1 MQPDPVT
8 RPDATA
14 PPSLSGGDLE
24 LPLAELEARVAA
36 LGLAL
41 QAGDAALLEAASADL
56 HGALARAVELFQRA
70 ARERA
75 VPAALRRRLAEA
87 GARVAAQRT
96 ALARAGASL
105 DRALEVLM
113 PRPAPRRLYSNG
125 GSVERATPARAA
137 LQA

>member
-1 MQPDPVT
+1 MLQNSVT
-8 RPDATA
+8 HPGAVEA
-14 PPSLSGGDLE
+14 PALSASELE
-24 LPLAELEARVAA
+24 PPLAELEARLAA

-41 QAGDAALLEAASADL
+41 QADDAAALEAASADL
-56 HGALARAVELFQRA
+56 HGALASAMELFQRA
-70 ARERA
+70 ARQRS

-113 PRPAPRRLYSNG
+113 PRPAPRRLYSSG
-125 GSVERATPARAA
+125 GSVERTAQAHS
-137 LQA
+137 LQV